1 MGWVFSLAAFV
12 IYVVNRDVNVLLAAA
27 IYAVAGSI
35 SGAAVHLKK

>member
-12 IYVVNRDVNVLLAAA
+12 IYAVSLDVNILIAAA